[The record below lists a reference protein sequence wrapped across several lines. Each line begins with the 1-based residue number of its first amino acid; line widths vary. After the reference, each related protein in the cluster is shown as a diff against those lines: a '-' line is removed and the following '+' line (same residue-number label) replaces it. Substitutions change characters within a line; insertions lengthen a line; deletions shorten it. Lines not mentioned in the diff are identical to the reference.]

1 MSAGSSQARIARLAA
16 GLEEPLLVLDPTNV
30 RYLAGFRSSNP
41 ALLVRPDG
49 RATLFSDFRYAEAG
63 RAAAAAADVE
73 FVVAGRALLKDLAA
87 RLVGPVGFEAGFVTY
102 DGWELLGS
110 GSAQLVP
117 RRGLV
122 QALRAVKDEGEIE
135 LIRAACAITT
145 ATYER
150 IAAEGLVGRTERQ
163 VAARIEQLFREL
175 GADGSAFAAIVA
187 SGPNGALPHA
197 DPGDRPIEAGTLVTI
212 DCGARLGG
220 YCADCTRT
228 FATGPLPDELARAY
242 AVCLA
247 AEQAGLA
254 AIRPGVT
261 GAAAHEAA
269 HAVIRDAGWGE
280 QFGHGLGH
288 GVGLDIHEAPTL
300 RPESDDVLA
309 PANVVSCEPGIYLE
323 GLGGVRI
330 EDLVVVRD
338 GAAEILT
345 PFTKEL
351 LMVG

>member
-1 MSAGSSQARIARLAA
+1 VSAAPPQARIARLAA

-49 RATLFSDFRYAEAG
+49 RATLYSDFRYAEAG
-63 RAAAAAADVE
+63 RAAAATAGVE

-87 RLVGPVGFEAGFVTY
+87 RLAGRVGFEAGFVTY
-102 DGWELLGS
+102 DSWETLGS
-110 GSAQLVP
+110 GGIELVP

-122 QALRAVKDEGEIE
+122 QALRAVKDEAEVDA
-135 LIRAACAITT
+135 IRRACAITT

-150 IAAEGLVGRTERQ
+150 IAEEGLVGRSERS

-175 GADGSAFAAIVA
+175 GADGSAFASIAA
-187 SGPNGALPHA
+187 AGANGALPHA
-197 DPGDRPIEAGTLVTI
+197 DPGDLPIEAGTLVTI
-212 DCGARLGG
+212 DCGARVDG

-228 FATGPLPDELARAY
+228 FATGPLPDNLARAY

-247 AEQAGLA
+247 AEEAGLA
-254 AIRPGVT
+254 AIRPGAV
-261 GAAAHEAA
+261 GAAVHESA

-288 GVGLDIHEAPTL
+288 GVGLEIHEAPTL
-300 RPESDDVLA
+300 RPESEDVLE
-309 PANVVSCEPGIYLE
+309 PGNVVSCEPGIYLP
-323 GLGGVRI
+323 GVGGVRI

-345 PFTKEL
+345 SFTKEL
-351 LMVG
+351 LTVG